1 MAVSASGDVFAWGL
15 EASGQLGLGSHRTKA
30 PTPTKVEALSGIGV
44 TAISCG
50 MYHTLAL
57 TDAGEVWSVGFGGSF
72 LGGAGGLGHG
82 DRKQLATPEKIAAF
96 GEDGVRAASVSAGGY
111 HSVVLDT
118 DGGVWSWGRGEWG
131 RLGHNDSSDLLTPT
145 RLEACDEM
153 GVGTAL
159 AGEAHSAC
167 LGRDGSVHTW
177 GRNEHWQLGYEVVG
191 LLNSGQSF
199 DAQQEPAAVPLA
211 EEAAGKR
218 AVKLAAGETGCAVLM
233 DDDSIYLWGMQRYF
247 VPTRLPHA
255 ITGGIADL
263 RMGGSHVAIRTEDGR
278 LFTYGKGTAL
288 CMPKKGRKSWECL
301 EVTDASLKGF
311 KVIDMDCG
319 STSTALILESA

>member
-1 MAVSASGDVFAWGL
+1 MSALGGLRGVVRGSLRAFSSAAAERRAGKLYICGTGESNKLGLGDTRDREVPVPIEALLEEDIVHVSIDKYHSMAVSASGDVFAWGL

-177 GRNEHWQLGYEVVG
+177 GRNEHWQV
-191 LLNSGQSF
+191 
-199 DAQQEPAAVPLA
+199 
-211 EEAAGKR
+211 
-218 AVKLAAGETGCAVLM
+218 
-233 DDDSIYLWGMQRYF
+233 
-247 VPTRLPHA
+247 
-255 ITGGIADL
+255 
-263 RMGGSHVAIRTEDGR
+263 
-278 LFTYGKGTAL
+278 
-288 CMPKKGRKSWECL
+288 
-301 EVTDASLKGF
+301 
-311 KVIDMDCG
+311 
-319 STSTALILESA
+319 